1 MSILLRVLAWAGRI
15 LLFALLFL
23 VAAKN
28 TDPVA
33 VHFLFDTVWLAPLA
47 LVVLCALAL
56 GAALGLL
63 ACLPALARQRREITG
78 LRRELAV
85 TERPAPEPA
94 LPAQPVDVPIQL

>member
-1 MSILLRVLAWAGRI
+1 MAILLRVLAWAGRI

-28 TDPVA
+28 TDPVT
-33 VHFLFDTVWLAPLA
+33 VRFLFDSAWQAPLA
-47 LVVLCALAL
+47 LVVLAALAL

-63 ACLPALARQRREITG
+63 ACLPALARQRREVAG

-85 TERPAPEPA
+85 AERTAPEPVA
-94 LPAQPVDVPIQL
+94 PPAVDAPVQP

>member
-1 MSILLRVLAWAGRI
+1 MALLLRILAWAGRI

-28 TDPVA
+28 TDPVT
-33 VHFLFDTVWLAPLA
+33 VRFLFDAAWQAPLA
-47 LVVLCALAL
+47 LVVLAALAL

-63 ACLPALARQRREITG
+63 ACLPALARQRREIVG

-85 TERPAPEPA
+85 TERPAPAPQPA
-94 LPAQPVDVPIQL
+94 PPPLDVAAHP

>member
-1 MSILLRVLAWAGRI
+1 MAILLRILAWAGRI

-28 TDPVA
+28 TDPVT
-33 VHFLFDTVWLAPLA
+33 VRFLFDTVWQAPLA
-47 LVVLCALAL
+47 LVVLASLAL

-63 ACLPALARQRREITG
+63 ACLPALARQRREILG

-85 TERPAPEPA
+85 TERPAPEASPA
-94 LPAQPVDVPIQL
+94 PPPLDVAAHP